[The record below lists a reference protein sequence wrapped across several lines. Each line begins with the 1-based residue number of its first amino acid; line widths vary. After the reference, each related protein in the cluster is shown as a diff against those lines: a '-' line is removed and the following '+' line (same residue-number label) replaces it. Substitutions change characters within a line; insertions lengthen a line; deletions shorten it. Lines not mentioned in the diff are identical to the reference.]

1 MKHQLRR
8 ITRVNGPA
16 ASADNPR
23 PARLARVARPA
34 RLTATIAVGAVIAA
48 AMVAPQVTSARASDA
63 PSATTLSAAQRATLL
78 GMAGDTWKFFEKA
91 VDPVTHLPLDNLG
104 PDGVRGTY
112 TSAANIGVYLE
123 SVVAANDLGL
133 IGRSTATSLIA
144 ATMKTVGTMQRDH
157 GFLHQWYDT
166 GTGKAILNPGDVF
179 CDTRTTPA
187 QDNCSFLSAVDNGW
201 YAAGLLVVR
210 SAFPELTGAANSLI
224 KPMDFS
230 IFYDNRAQTACNTN
244 PAIEGNQPTGQMF
257 GGYYS
262 GQGPAGY
269 HNGALYSDPRIA
281 MYVGMGLHQMPGD
294 VWWRTW
300 RTLPPKQCDTDPD
313 FSWQGQ
319 APVGYWKTI
328 RDPQSGK
335 PFRVWEGHYTYPGS
349 TLTHIPTWGGGMF
362 EGLMANQIVPETEWG
377 ARGLGLA
384 DKRLAQV
391 QMKYATEQ
399 LKLPVWGM
407 SPSSTADDTG
417 GYGIFGA
424 VGQKFATGNALSQCG
439 GGCANETTETTVTPH
454 ASFLALGVIPQEA
467 YANIEKLRT
476 LYPGSYS
483 ADGGFFDAVNPTT
496 GAVGHR
502 RLVLDQSMIMIS
514 LDNALAN
521 NALRGHF
528 ARDPASWAARTYLGA
543 ETMSLR

>member
-1 MKHQLRR
+1 MKHQLRGT
-8 ITRVNGPA
+8 TREKAAGQQGGNPGHVRRVRLA
-16 ASADNPR
+16 AS
-23 PARLARVARPA
+23 L
-34 RLTATIAVGAVIAA
+34 AVGAVLAA
-48 AMVAPQVTSARASDA
+48 ALVAPQVTSAQAADAQSGSD
-63 PSATTLSAAQRATLL
+63 LSAAQRATLL
-78 GMAGDTWKFFEKA
+78 GVAKDTWAFFEKD
-91 VDPVTHLPLDNLG
+91 VDPVTNLPLDNLG
-104 PDGVRGTY
+104 PGGVRGTY

-123 SVVAANDLGL
+123 SVIAASDLKIISRAKAG
-133 IGRSTATSLIA
+133 SLIS
-144 ATMKTVGTMQRDH
+144 ATLKTVGTMQRSQ
-157 GFLHQWYDT
+157 GFLYQWYDT
-166 GTGKAILNPGDVF
+166 ATGHAILNPGDVD
-179 CDTRTTPA
+179 CATRPTPA

-201 YAAGLLVVR
+201 YAAGLMVVR
-210 SAFPELTGAANSLI
+210 QALPEIAPLVNSLI
-224 KPMDFS
+224 APMDFS
-230 IFYDNRAQTACNTN
+230 IFYDNRAQTNCNTN
-244 PAIEGNQPTGQMF
+244 PAIAGNQPTGQMY
-257 GGYYS
+257 GGYYV

-319 APVGYWKTI
+319 VPVGYWKTI

-335 PFRVWEGHYTYPGS
+335 QFRVWEGHYTYPDT

-384 DKRLAQV
+384 DIRLAQV

-407 SPSSTADDTG
+407 SPSSTADDSG

-424 VGQKFATGNALSQCG
+424 VGLAFGAGNALSQCG

-467 YANIEKLRT
+467 YANIEKLRA
-476 LYPGSYS
+476 LYPDSYS
-483 ADGGFFDAVNPTT
+483 ADGGFFDAINPTT

-502 RLVLDQSMIMIS
+502 RLVLDQSMIMMA

-521 NALRGHF
+521 NAMRGHF
-528 ARDPASWAARTYLGA
+528 AKDPASWAARVYLGA